1 MNAAQQAAAA
11 GRYLHGG
18 REELECKTVS
28 GLVWLC
34 RQLFDKWSTLALI
47 AGLGMIV
54 AGVAVNSRKQK
65 IKHYK
70 VDAGDSKT
78 RA

>member
-1 MNAAQQAAAA
+1 MPPNKPLQPAAIYMGGGKSWSAKLFQASY
-11 GRYLHGG
+11 GYVGNCL
-18 REELECKTVS
+18 TI
-28 GLVWLC
+28 
-34 RQLFDKWSTLALI
+34 WSTLALI

-70 VDAGDSKT
+70 VDAGGSKT